1 MKPTLHRGLILLVA
15 LMLPALTLMAQ
26 RSISGRVIDKD
37 LQEPVIQATVALLK
51 TDSTSIVTNAVT
63 NAGGQFQMTAPQDGT
78 FLLRVTFVG
87 YKTLYRR
94 VSVSGKPIE
103 MGTLTLETDAI
114 LLKGT
119 EVVKNLA
126 KVYSKDDTLVYNA
139 GAYKTPEGSVVEELV
154 KKLPGAEV
162 ADDGSITING
172 KKVSKIKVDGKEFMT
187 GDTQTAIKNL
197 PTSIVERVKSYDEK
211 SDLTRI
217 TGIDDGNEETVLD
230 FGLKRG
236 MNRGT
241 FANVDGGIGTK
252 SRYSGRLM
260 GAKFNSQLRVM
271 GFANANNVN
280 DMGFGGGGGGGRF
293 GGGGRNGLQAS
304 KMVGANINYNKE
316 DRETGKSLKIDGSVR
331 WNHGDGDAWSRSAT
345 ENFVSSRGAFANSVS
360 QNYSRSNRWNGQFRV
375 EWMPDSMWNIHI
387 RPSFSYSSND
397 GASSSMSAAFAQ
409 DPYNYVSYA
418 LSTRGNIWDAIGVM
432 QQTADTLV
440 VNSRDNGSMSYSDN
454 NRFGGELQVNRKLSS
469 TGRNITLRLTGNY
482 TDGNSKSLSLQDV
495 SLYQLMNYRL
505 DGDSTYMR
513 NRYNLTPTK
522 NYDYSAR
529 LTYSEPIALQTYLQ
543 FSYNFQYRHT
553 KSDRSTYDF
562 SMPTPYPTGTFS
574 FRDLDLG
581 NHYRDWDSYLTRL
594 ETVQPLAD
602 YYDQS
607 LSRYSEYN
615 NYIHTAEIMLRIV
628 RKAYNFNVGIQ
639 VMPQTSEFTY
649 RYLKTDTVTN
659 RSVVNWSPTANF
671 RWKKSDRSQLRFT
684 YRGNTSQPSM
694 SDLLPITDDS
704 DPLNI
709 SVGNSGLKPS
719 FTQDLNLRYNDFWER
734 HQQFLFANVSFSTT
748 SNAVTSK
755 VYYDPTTGGRISTR
769 DNINGNWNTRAEFMF
784 NTALDTLGTFNV
796 NTRTSASYAHSVSYL
811 DAYSISRDVAD
822 QGNILKNSM
831 KETNI
836 SERLGASY
844 RTDNFELELNG
855 AISYRFGRN
864 KLQSQGNQDTWA
876 FNYGFN
882 TTYNT
887 DWGMQLTTNL
897 NMSSRRGYS
906 DASMNT
912 NELIW
917 NAQISQSFLRGRPLS
932 VRLEFYDLLHQQS
945 SFSRMLSAMQRSDTE
960 YNSINSYVM
969 LRVNYRLNL
978 FGTKEARQGMRMGPD
993 GPGGERG
1000 ERGGRGGGRG
1010 GFGGGFGGGRGGGG
1024 FGGPGRF

>member
-1 MKPTLHRGLILLVA
+1 MELSKTCRTGLFVLA
-15 LMLPALTLMAQ
+15 LMMAGISAHAQ
-26 RSISGRVIDKD
+26 RTISGSVVDKD
-37 LQEPVIQATVALLK
+37 EHEAVIQATVALLK
-51 TDSTSIVTNAVT
+51 NDSTTIVTNAVT
-63 NAGGQFQMTAPQDGT
+63 NAVGQFTMTAPSDGN
-78 FLLRVTFVG
+78 FLLRITYVG
-87 YKTLYRR
+87 YKPLWRSI
-94 VSVSGKPIE
+94 SVSGKPVQT
-103 MGTLTLETDAI
+103 GTLQMETDAI

-172 KKVSKIKVDGKEFMT
+172 KKVQKIKVDGKEFMT

-197 PTSIVERVKSYDEK
+197 PTSIVERVKAYDEK

-217 TGIDDGNEETVLD
+217 TGIDDGNEEMVLD

-241 FANVDGGIGTK
+241 FANADGGVGTK
-252 SRYSGRLM
+252 SRYSARLM
-260 GAKFNSQLRVM
+260 GAKFNSTTRIM
-271 GFANANNVN
+271 GFASANNVN

-304 KMVGANINYNKE
+304 KMVGANINYEKS
-316 DRETGKSLKIDGSVR
+316 DRESGRSLKIDGSLR
-331 WNHGDGDAWSRSAT
+331 WNHGDGDVWSRSAT
-345 ENFVSSRGAFANSVS
+345 ESFVSSAGAFSNSVS
-360 QNYSRSNRWNGQFRV
+360 QSFSRSNQWNGRFRI
-375 EWMPDSMWNIHI
+375 EWQPDSMWNIHF

-397 GASSSMSAAFAQ
+397 GSSSNISAAFAQ
-409 DPYNYVSYA
+409 DPYSYVNYA
-418 LSTRGNIWDAIGVM
+418 LDSRPAILDAIGAM
-432 QQTADTLV
+432 QMQSDTLV

-454 NRFGGELQVNRKLSS
+454 TRLGGELQVNRKLSS

-482 TDGNSKSLSLQDV
+482 TDGDSRSLSLQDV
-495 SLYQLMNYRL
+495 TLYQLMNYRL
-505 DGDSTYMR
+505 DGDSAYMK

-522 NYDYSAR
+522 NYDYSAQ

-562 SMPTPYPTGTFS
+562 SMPTPYPNGTFN
-574 FRDLDLG
+574 FADLDMG
-581 NHYRDWDSYLTRL
+581 TYYRDWDRYLERL
-594 ETVQPLAD
+594 ENRQPLKQ
-602 YYDQS
+602 YYDS
-607 LSRYSEYN
+607 ALSRYSEYN
-615 NYIHTAEIMLRIV
+615 NYIHTAEVMLRVV
-628 RKAYNFNVGIQ
+628 RKSFNFNIGVQ
-639 VMPQTSEFTY
+639 LMPQTSQFTY
-649 RYLKTDTVTN
+649 RYLKTDTVTR

-671 RWKKSDRSQLRFT
+671 RWKKSDRSQLRIT
-684 YRGNTSQPSM
+684 YRGSTSQPSM
-694 SDLLPITDDS
+694 SDLLPIRDDS

-719 FTQDLNLRYNDFWER
+719 FTQDFNLRYNDFWER
-734 HQQFLFANVSFSTT
+734 HQQFLFANLSFSTT

-769 DNINGNWNTRAEFMF
+769 DNINGNWNARAELMF
-784 NTALDTLGTFNV
+784 NTALDTLGTFNF
-796 NTRTSASYAHSVSYL
+796 NTRTSASYANSVSYL
-811 DAYSISRDVAD
+811 DEYSVTRDKAD
-822 QGNILKNSM
+822 QGNILKNTM
-831 KETNI
+831 RETNL

-844 RTDNFELELNG
+844 RNDWFELELNG
-855 AISYRFGRN
+855 AVSYRFGRN

-882 TTYNT
+882 TTANLP
-887 DWGMQLTTNL
+887 WGMQITTNL

-917 NAQISQSFLRGRPLS
+917 NAQIAQSFLRSKTLS

-978 FGTKEARQGMRMGPD
+978 FGTKEARQGMFMGGG
-993 GPGGERG
+993 GPGGGNR
-1000 ERGGRGGGRG
+1000 GGRG
-1010 GFGGGFGGGRGGGG
+1010 GFGGGGGRGGGG
-1024 FGGPGRF
+1024 F